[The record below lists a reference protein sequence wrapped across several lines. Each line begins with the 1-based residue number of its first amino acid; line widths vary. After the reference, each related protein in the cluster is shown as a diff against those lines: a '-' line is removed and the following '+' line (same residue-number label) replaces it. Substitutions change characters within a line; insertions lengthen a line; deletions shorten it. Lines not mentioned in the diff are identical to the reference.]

1 MSPKPAATS
10 IARAILLRILLSCLT
25 SPELASRPSVRR
37 YHSRQRLRPVF
48 LVGNQDRGQLQLGI
62 IRLGFVRA
70 RQITGDRKMAPE
82 IPEPF
87 FFKSLVADLNHLV
100 GDVTVLRRNR
110 FSDEVA
116 RAG

>member
-1 MSPKPAATS
+1 
-10 IARAILLRILLSCLT
+10 
-25 SPELASRPSVRR
+25 
-37 YHSRQRLRPVF
+37 
-48 LVGNQDRGQLQLGI
+48 
-62 IRLGFVRA
+62 
-70 RQITGDRKMAPE
+70 MAPE

-116 RAG
+116 RAGGRIGAPVPFGIVSRGASKGR